1 MTLIIVLAV
10 LFLLLTSG
18 LAVGFSLLSA
28 GVAGLLLLGK
38 PLSTA
43 VHVTFQT
50 IDNFVFVAVPLFI
63 FMSEV
68 LLRGK
73 IGDDLFD
80 FINMFLGKIKGGLAV
95 STILSCGFFAAV
107 TGSSTAN
114 TATIGMVSIPSL
126 IKRKYEKC
134 FVYGTIAAGGATGIL
149 IPPSIPLIIY
159 GGVTDTSIGKLF
171 MAGVIPG
178 IIDILLLSSY
188 ALYKSRKMKGLEL
201 LEHTPWKER
210 FKRTPHL
217 LPAAILPLL
226 VLGVIYTGVCTP
238 TESAGIGVSYAI
250 ILGVFIYK
258 RMKLKDLLPCL
269 INTVKVSTMIFTI
282 VMGAMIF
289 GYVMAIL
296 QMPQMVCEA
305 FIKFQVSQL
314 TFLFIM
320 SGIYFVLGMFLDP
333 VSVIML
339 TIPIIHTTLIRLEI
353 DLLWYAIVLVENME
367 VANLTPPVGLN
378 LYVVKGVAN
387 DSLENVIKG
396 SAPYVLVLMVA
407 VVIAVLFPS
416 LSTWLPQFVK

>member
-1 MTLIIVLAV
+1 MTIFVVLAV
-10 LFLLLTSG
+10 LFLLLASG

-28 GVAGLLLLGK
+28 GIVGLLILGK
-38 PLSTA
+38 PLSTV

-114 TATIGMVSIPSL
+114 TATIGMVSIPAL
-126 IKRKYEKC
+126 IKRKYDKN

-149 IPPSIPLIIY
+149 IPPSIPLIIF

-178 IIDILLLSSY
+178 IIDIILLSAY
-188 ALYKSRKMKGLEL
+188 ALYKSRKMKDIEL
-201 LEHTPWKER
+201 LGHTPWKER
-210 FKRTPHL
+210 FKMIPYLTPAAL
-217 LPAAILPLL
+217 LPVL

-238 TESAGIGVSYAI
+238 TESAGIGVTYAI
-250 ILGVFIYK
+250 ILSVCIYK
-258 RMKLKDLLPCL
+258 RIKLKDLIPCL
-269 INTVKVSTMIFTI
+269 LNTVKVTTMIFTI

-296 QMPQMVCEA
+296 QMPQMVLEA
-305 FIKFQVSQL
+305 FLRFQVSQMS
-314 TFLFIM
+314 FLFIM

-339 TIPIIHTTLIRLEI
+339 TLPIIHPTLIRLDI
-353 DLLWYAIVLVENME
+353 NLLWYAIVLVENME

-407 VVIAVLFPS
+407 VVIAVLFPP
-416 LSTWLPQFVK
+416 LSTWLPQFVN

>member
-1 MTLIIVLAV
+1 MTIFLVIGI
-10 LFLLLTSG
+10 LFLLLLSG
-18 LAVGFSLLSA
+18 FAVGFSLLSA
-28 GVAGLLLLGK
+28 GIVGLLILGK
-38 PLSTA
+38 PLSTV
-43 VHVTFQT
+43 VHVIFQT
-50 IDNFVFVAVPLFI
+50 MDNFVLVAVPLFI

-68 LLRGK
+68 LLKGG

-80 FINMFLGKIKGGLAV
+80 FLNMFLGKIKGGLAV

-114 TATIGMVSIPSL
+114 TATIGMVSIPAL
-126 IKRKYEKC
+126 IKKKYEKS

-178 IIDILLLSSY
+178 IIDVVLLATY
-188 ALYKSRKMKGLEL
+188 ALYKSRRMKGLEV

-210 FKRTPHL
+210 FIKLPHL
-217 LPAAILPLL
+217 MWAVMLPIL
-226 VLGVIYTGVCTP
+226 VLGVIYTGICTP
-238 TESAGIGVSYAI
+238 TESAGIGVSYAV

-258 RMKLKDLLPCL
+258 RMTLKDLIPCL
-269 INTVKVSTMIFTI
+269 LNSVKVTTMIFTI
-282 VMGAMIF
+282 VIGAMVF
-289 GYVMAIL
+289 GYVMAVL
-296 QMPQMVCEA
+296 QLPQMVCET
-305 FIKFQVSQL
+305 FVNMKVTPL
-314 TFLFIM
+314 VFLFIM

-339 TIPIIHTTLIRLEI
+339 TLPIIHPTLIILNI
-353 DLLWYAIVLVENME
+353 NLLWYAIVLVENME

-387 DSLENVIKG
+387 DSLENVMKG
-396 SAPYVLVLMVA
+396 AIPYVLVLMLA